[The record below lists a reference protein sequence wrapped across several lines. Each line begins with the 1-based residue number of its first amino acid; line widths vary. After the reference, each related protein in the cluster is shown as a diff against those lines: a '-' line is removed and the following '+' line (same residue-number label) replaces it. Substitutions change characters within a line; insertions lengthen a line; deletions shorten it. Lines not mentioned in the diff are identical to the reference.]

1 VKLLSKKWS
10 VAFLILLFIGMQLL
24 VAMHRVTHVHGS
36 KHASA
41 VGGHSHSHTD
51 FLHVDH
57 SHADHSRTHGE
68 SSLSH
73 AFVLFPDHST
83 KADCDRFDACAGSD
97 VVAAR
102 LNEAQFQPPEA
113 VQLTRIDVAFVAA
126 RNFRATARAPPL
138 AAA

>member
-10 VAFLILLFIGMQLL
+10 VAFLVLLFIGMQLL

-36 KHASA
+36 KYASA
-41 VGGHSHSHTD
+41 VGGHGHSHTD
-51 FLHVDH
+51 TSYTNH
-57 SHADHSRTHGE
+57 SHANHSPAHGE

-97 VVAAR
+97 VVVAR
-102 LNEAQFQPPEA
+102 LNVAQLPPPEA